1 MSQYRQP
8 HNSRSERTNEL
19 PFERRAAQKAATER
33 SSLKEASL
41 KGASLKERFR
51 YAQERA
57 MDLSP
62 SHRESRREEKR
73 HATNQNAP
81 YDQEIFNSLNSAF
94 SRGIEGA
101 KATFNRLVD
110 HAKAFIAGIGVEIAR
125 IFIPSSDGITP
136 GFGLLGSYL
145 GLIMLFPS
153 RPNRFALGVGIIAAI
168 IMILSGYWPI
178 SLLIGGIVAAISGIR
193 DRDINNRA
201 FWFTIPLALLFLAGS
216 LADHPAAAFSIF
228 PGITSSALAV
238 TLLFGLLAPKKIRR
252 KFSYLFMSEREK
264 QAYIET
270 EREIE
275 AELAALRRAEKL
287 EAEKAAKYALFG
299 RHIELLEKIEMLVD
313 RLPQDIADQV
323 VEIGFSASKIIKA
336 MERDPRDVLV
346 GGRFLNRYLPL
357 IQENLQKYL
366 TVMEYASRDKQIE
379 LHQEILRSMQ
389 TLQQAFDTLSDEL
402 IENDLHDL
410 KVDTTVIDK
419 LLRSQGF
426 EVDRG

>member
-19 PFERRAAQKAATER
+19 PFERRAAQKAATKR
-33 SSLKEASL
+33 SSLKEASLKGASL

-57 MDLSP
+57 MDLSL

-73 HATNQNAP
+73 HATNQNTP

-168 IMILSGYWPI
+168 IMILSGYWPLSA
-178 SLLIGGIVAAISGIR
+178 SLFSGELSGSSCCCILDLPWNNLFGTSCNPTLWAIS
-193 DRDINNRA
+193 
-201 FWFTIPLALLFLAGS
+201 T
-216 LADHPAAAFSIF
+216 
-228 PGITSSALAV
+228 
-238 TLLFGLLAPKKIRR
+238 
-252 KFSYLFMSEREK
+252 EK
-264 QAYIET
+264 NS
-270 EREIE
+270 
-275 AELAALRRAEKL
+275 
-287 EAEKAAKYALFG
+287 
-299 RHIELLEKIEMLVD
+299 
-313 RLPQDIADQV
+313 P
-323 VEIGFSASKIIKA
+323 
-336 MERDPRDVLV
+336 
-346 GGRFLNRYLPL
+346 
-357 IQENLQKYL
+357 
-366 TVMEYASRDKQIE
+366 
-379 LHQEILRSMQ
+379 
-389 TLQQAFDTLSDEL
+389 
-402 IENDLHDL
+402 
-410 KVDTTVIDK
+410 
-419 LLRSQGF
+419 
-426 EVDRG
+426 